1 MKKLTQDQ
9 KQYRKRKKEAKRDFV
24 RMVNENGEIALRVAK
39 RSLCLRVS
47 NEVFNALAVIC
58 EAYGKD
64 QGEMIGF
71 MIGNSIHK
79 LQTIP
84 EPKRTYQPD
93 GKCERQPMTEP
104 NKSRFNGTGCEKQ
117 INVRIS
123 STAWK
128 KLDDFCVKDQRTR
141 YSKKRVVEHLIL
153 DYAKR
158 NSQEL

>member
-1 MKKLTQDQ
+1 
-9 KQYRKRKKEAKRDFV
+9 
-24 RMVNENGEIALRVAK
+24 MVNENGEIALRVAK

-117 INVRIS
+117 VNVRIS
-123 STAWK
+123 ITA
-128 KLDDFCVKDQRTR
+128 
-141 YSKKRVVEHLIL
+141 
-153 DYAKR
+153 
-158 NSQEL
+158 